1 MASITGMKTG
11 SFTDINL
18 QGPLRVGDTLNP
30 GAVGQ
35 VLISNGENEATE
47 WGTNSAVVP
56 NALTAGTN
64 ITYTSGSATWDG
76 AIADTINATDTD
88 TTYSAGNGID
98 LTGTTFSTDNDGTT
112 INNTGGTGTQNQV
125 LKVPNALTAGTGI
138 QLVGGSGPVAS
149 YSGDDATTINSTI
162 TDTTYQGGD
171 NITIDT
177 TTNPDTIDLDKTI
190 TDQTSIQF
198 NNTGTTTSIV
208 GSSYYMAPRTT
219 CTYLDLESSTNL
231 ILPPNVFDMAGTYV
245 MAFNQGVFMPNDD
258 SSYYNYAIEDDFT
271 APLVAGRGKIMT
283 SGLELEAFLNIPNGW
298 RATGILIDLRGSTGY
313 KVSRSITLYEVKTWS
328 AANPISS
335 TYTYLG
341 GTTTNTQ
348 YTFATTMDGSYD
360 NSLWIEVS
368 MASTSDYIAGG
379 YIIVT
384 DRKSVV

>member
-198 NNTGTTTSIV
+198 NNTGTTTSII

-384 DRKSVV
+384 KL

>member
-198 NNTGTTTSIV
+198 NNTGTTTSII

-368 MASTSDYIAGG
+368 MSSTSDYIAGG
-379 YIIVT
+379 YIILT
-384 DRKSVV
+384 KL

>member
-1 MASITGMKTG
+1 MSSITGMKTG

-35 VLISNGENEATE
+35 VLISTGENEAPE

-64 ITYTSGSATWDG
+64 ITYTSGNASWDG

-149 YSGDDATTINSTI
+149 YSGDDATTINCTI

-271 APLVAGRGKIMT
+271 SPLVAGRGKIMT

-368 MASTSDYIAGG
+368 MSSTSDYIAGG

-384 DRKSVV
+384 KL

>member
-1 MASITGMKTG
+1 MSSITGMKTG

-64 ITYTSGSATWDG
+64 ITYTSGNASWDG

-98 LTGTTFSTDNDGTT
+98 LTGTTFSTDNDVTT
-112 INNTGGTGTQNQV
+112 INNTGGTVTQNQV

-149 YSGDDATTINSTI
+149 YSGDDATTINCTI
-162 TDTTYQGGD
+162 TDTTYKGCD
-171 NITIDT
+171 YITIDT

-271 APLVAGRGKIMT
+271 SPLVAGRGKIMT

-368 MASTSDYIAGG
+368 MSSTSDYIAGG

-384 DRKSVV
+384 KL

>member
-1 MASITGMKTG
+1 MSSITGMKTG

-64 ITYTSGSATWDG
+64 ITYTSGNASWDG

-149 YSGDDATTINSTI
+149 YSGDDATTINCTI

-271 APLVAGRGKIMT
+271 SPLVAGRGKIMT

-384 DRKSVV
+384 KL

>member
-138 QLVGGSGPVAS
+138 SLVGGSGPVAS

-198 NNTGTTTSIV
+198 NNTGTTTSII

-368 MASTSDYIAGG
+368 MSSTSDYIAGG
-379 YIIVT
+379 YIILT
-384 DRKSVV
+384 KL